1 VVPIRARTADPGH
14 RRRVILHVDMDAFFA
29 SVETLDEPTL
39 RGLPLIVGG
48 EGARGVVASA
58 SYEARVY
65 GVRSAMPSV
74 RARQLCPPAVFR
86 AGRYERYSAVS
97 GEIHRVFQTFTPVVE
112 GIGLDEAFL
121 DLSGAGRLFGAPVA
135 VAEAVRAAIRSEV
148 GLTCSV
154 GVATTKFVAKLA
166 SEAAKPFANREGV
179 HLGKGVVVVDAD
191 EVLGFLHPLPIEA
204 LWGVGPATAERLKR
218 LGVRTVGELAAVPLD
233 AVEGAVGR
241 ASGRHLHAL
250 ARGLDPRR
258 VESERAAKSIGH
270 EETFSTDR
278 TDRDGLGKELVRMA
292 DSVAARVRGGGFVG
306 RTVQLKVRFGDFTT
320 ITRARTVGLP
330 LETATAIARIAREL
344 LDAVDIAGGVRLLG
358 VSVSGLGSDRSASGE
373 QLTLDLD
380 AGGPT
385 SPARPADPATA
396 ADDERWRAATGAID
410 AVRARFGD
418 GAVGPAVLVGDG
430 GLRVGRKGDNR
441 WSPIADP

>member
-1 VVPIRARTADPGH
+1 LGDVSQ

-29 SVETLDEPTL
+29 SVEMLDDPAL

-48 EGARGVVASA
+48 EGVRGVVASA

-74 RARQLCPPAVFR
+74 RARQVCPPAVFR
-86 AGRYERYSAVS
+86 PGRYERYAAVS
-97 GEIHRVFQTFTPVVE
+97 GEIHRVFQTFTPMVE

-121 DLSGAGRLFGAPVA
+121 DLSGAARLFGAPTA
-135 VAEAVRAAIRSEV
+135 VAEAVRAAILAEV

-166 SEAAKPFANREGV
+166 SEAAKPFADRDGV
-179 HLGKGVVVVDAD
+179 HPGKGVVVVAEH
-191 EVLGFLHPLPIEA
+191 EVLGFLHPLPIGA
-204 LWGVGPATAERLKR
+204 LWGVGPATAERLHR
-218 LGVRTVGELAAVPLD
+218 LGIKTVGELAAVPLD

-250 ARGLDPRR
+250 AGGLDPRP
-258 VESERAAKSIGH
+258 VEPDRAAKSIGH

-278 TDRDGLGKELVRMA
+278 TDRDGLSKELVRMA
-292 DSVAARVRGGGFVG
+292 DSVAARVRRGGTPG

-320 ITRARTVGLP
+320 ITRARTVVAP
-330 LETATAIARIAREL
+330 LETARAIARIAGEL

-358 VSVSGLGSDRSASGE
+358 VSVTGLGSDRVAAGGE
-373 QLTLDLD
+373 QLALDLD
-380 AGGPT
+380 AVGRR
-385 SPARPADPATA
+385 ARTRPDDDTTGV
-396 ADDERWRAATGAID
+396 DDERWRAATGAID

-418 GAVGPAVLVGDG
+418 GAVGPAVLVDDT
-430 GLRVGRKGDNR
+430 GLHVGRKGDNR
-441 WSPIADP
+441 WTPVVDR